1 MFKKTLFLAALLSI
15 LLACNSQA
23 EVMHSTWVGGEM
35 GSWIDSTNWDPSW
48 IPLNGFG
55 WDHYVV
61 TINKPPFSVDEVTVY
76 MSGIIIDRL
85 DCYGKVTLES
95 AFDGSVLLSFAESK
109 PPYPPYD
116 VNCLAN
122 HGDLSIIRINI
133 KGRLYNLPDATISI
147 EGKDHVEGILRNEGL
162 IMVGP
167 AAELNVEGST
177 SMFRNA
183 GQLLL
188 ANGFCPVE
196 GLFQNDSNGIVT
208 GTNAI
213 LHSGTSIENN
223 GEVWAQAGSLTI
235 SSAGPL
241 VNRGLLANRPLA
253 PLYIE
258 PSADVNNQGR
268 IEINTGG
275 GVAFDCNLVN
285 YPNAIIRLLGGTLAA
300 TTITQSADAN
310 LIGFGEITA
319 DVIVDP
325 NGLIKLTGPTNVVG
339 DMEIRMGATLEISDG
354 TTLITG
360 QTTCNGT
367 IHLKG
372 GRIIPQGGL
381 SGDCNILWEPGLYT
395 TIADFNLDGKVNLKD
410 FAYFADTWLWE
421 APL

>member
-1 MFKKTLFLAALLSI
+1 
-15 LLACNSQA
+15 
-23 EVMHSTWVGGEM
+23 MHSTWVGGEM
-35 GSWIDSTNWDPSW
+35 GSWIDSSKWDSPL
-48 IPLNGFG
+48 IPLNGSA
-55 WDHYVV
+55 WEHYVV
-61 TINKPPFSVDEVTVY
+61 TINKPPFSVDEVSVFTY
-76 MSGIIIDRL
+76 GTIIDRL

-95 AFDGSVLLSFAESK
+95 GWNDSSALLSFAESK
-109 PPYPPYD
+109 PPYPPD
-116 VNCLAN
+116 ANCLAN
-122 HGDLSIIRINI
+122 HGDLSIMRINI
-133 KGRLYNLPDATISI
+133 RGRLYNLPDATITI
-147 EGKDHVEGILRNEGL
+147 EGKSHVEGILENEGL
-162 IMVGP
+162 ITVAP

-183 GQLLL
+183 GRLLL

-196 GLFQNDSNGIVT
+196 GLFQNDSSGIVT

-223 GEVWAQAGSLTI
+223 GEIWAQAGSLTI

-241 VNRGLLANRPLA
+241 VNRGLLANKPLA

-285 YPNAIIRLLGGTLAA
+285 YPDGIIRLLGGTLAA

-310 LIGFGEITA
+310 LIGFGGIAA

-325 NGLIKLTGPTNVVG
+325 NGLIKLTGSTNVVG
-339 DMEIRMGATLEISDG
+339 DMEIRMGATLEISEG

-421 APL
+421 SLVH